1 MSGIYQKQVNSGSV
15 ANPSAGNTLISVNES
30 GELFTKDSSGAITV
44 YGSGSGGGGGGTGSI
59 DTGSFA
65 TTGSNSFLGD
75 QNITGS
81 VYISSSSPL
90 TFSVGNVFS
99 VSNPTGS
106 LIFTG
111 SMNASGSL
119 TVNGPITISGSGTVI
134 TSTQTGLFAT
144 TGSNNFTGSQ
154 FVDGNLQVTASGYII
169 GSQIR
174 NVEGD
179 DVTVFDNLIVDGTIT
194 ANNNISSSGDVIS
207 SGINIDTTDTSS
219 SFDIGTGEQII
230 PVWSGMN
237 VSSSGI
243 ISQAFPSGR
252 IGRTTEILGDATFDL
267 GGGVYPVDGHHVMY
281 HSGSRELWRAS
292 GEWDLSAFGMPRS
305 VGHLLKYGDGN
316 IAGNAYTFNDYQ
328 LVVGENISDV
338 WGGAYLVARQS
349 GSTYGANT
357 QYAGFFA
364 SASLGL
370 PGTPQGHD
378 KAFTIYTGQTQ
389 TGKAFNIYNAN
400 DPDDLSSA
408 NPVFSVSASGATI
421 IKGLPTTEP
430 IGPDAVT
437 GSLWIS
443 GSGGGGATNS
453 GYLMVFNP

>member
-1 MSGIYQKQVNSGSV
+1 MSGIYQLNQATGSV
-15 ANPSAGNTLISVNES
+15 TLPSSGNTFIGTSTNSELYSV
-30 GELFTKDSSGAITV
+30 DSSGTV
-44 YGSGSGGGGGGTGSI
+44 TIYGTGSGGGGGSTI

-65 TTGSNSFLGD
+65 TTGSNSFYGN
-75 QNITGS
+75 QIITGS
-81 VYISSSSPL
+81 LTIHSSGTASPALNFENDGTSTPLAQIKGQSYGGGSGGGIDFYYYNGSHIEGFQLNNTGNVGIGTSSPPQRL
-90 TFSVGNVFS
+90 TV
-99 VSNPTGS
+99 
-106 LIFTG
+106 
-111 SMNASGSL
+111 SGS
-119 TVNGPITISGSGTVI
+119 ISASGTV
-134 TSTQTGLFAT
+134 
-144 TGSNNFTGSQ
+144 
-154 FVDGNLQVTASGYII
+154 V
-169 GSQIR
+169 
-174 NVEGD
+174 
-179 DVTVFDNLIVDGTIT
+179 
-194 ANNNISSSGDVIS
+194 SSGV
-207 SGINIDTTDTSS
+207 NIDTTDTSS
-219 SFDIGTGEQII
+219 SFDMGTGEQII

-281 HSGSRELWRAS
+281 HSGSRELWRAT

-316 IAGNAYTFNDYQ
+316 TAGNAFTFNDYE
-328 LVVGENISDV
+328 LVVGENISEV
-338 WGGAYLVARQS
+338 WGGAFLMGRQS

-357 QYAGFFA
+357 QYAGFFV

-378 KAFTIYTGQTQ
+378 KAFTIYTGNQ
-389 TGKAFNIYNAN
+389 TGPAFNIYTDN
-400 DPDDLSSA
+400 DPDNAHNSD
-408 NPVFSVSASGATI
+408 PIFSVSSSGEVI
-421 IKGLPTTEP
+421 LNNLPTTEP
-430 IGPDAVT
+430 IGPTAVT